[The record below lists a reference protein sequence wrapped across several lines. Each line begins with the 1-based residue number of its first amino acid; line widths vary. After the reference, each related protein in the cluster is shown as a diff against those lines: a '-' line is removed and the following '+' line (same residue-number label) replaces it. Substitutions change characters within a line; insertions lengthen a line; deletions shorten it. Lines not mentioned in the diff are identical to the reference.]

1 MVNVGGLSALNAVV
15 GLAALFFVLSTAIS
29 AINEGIANLLGW
41 RAKTLEDAVRR
52 IIGDPAPRRAV
63 SEVLFG
69 RRHTTDA
76 EAPPPTSVDP
86 VPLKADAVFD
96 HWRIKGL
103 VRDPTSK
110 KRRRSRP
117 SYLPPRAFSLALSE
131 VLAQHPNH
139 PKDGAADE
147 TPWATTDAEILAQI
161 KKANLPK
168 GELND
173 LVQKAAGNAFGSLE
187 GFRVHVERVFDDTM
201 ERASGWYKRK
211 VQATLLVLA
220 AVIVIGFNVDTVHV
234 GSALWNDD
242 ALRTAVATQASS
254 STFDS
259 PKDAADALD
268 QVSQLK
274 VPMGWGDGAEHNVLG
289 AIPGWLITIA
299 ALNLGA
305 PFWFDALSRLAR
317 MRGSGVPE
325 RPRSLSDT
333 AGTVEKDRDHRATRA
348 AARVAAAKDTAPTNG
363 AAGDVVAPPAGVP
376 AR

>member
-1 MVNVGGLSALNAVV
+1 MVDVGGLSALNVAI

-29 AINEGIANLLGW
+29 AINEGVANLLGW
-41 RAKTLEDAVRR
+41 RAKTLEDAVRGM
-52 IIGDPAPRRAV
+52 IGDPAPRRAV
-63 SEVLFG
+63 LDVILG
-69 RRHTTDA
+69 RRHSVETGA
-76 EAPPPTSVDP
+76 APATSTEP
-86 VPLKADAVFD
+86 VPLTADAVFD

-103 VRDPTSK
+103 VRDPTST

-117 SYLPPRAFSLALSE
+117 SYLPPRAFSLALAE
-131 VLAQHPNH
+131 LLAKHPNH
-139 PKDGAADE
+139 PDDGPADR
-147 TPWATTDAEILAQI
+147 TPWATADAEILAQI
-161 KKANLPK
+161 KKANLPA
-168 GELND
+168 GELNE

-187 GFRVHVERVFDDTM
+187 AFRVHVERVFDDTM

-220 AVIVIGFNVDTVHV
+220 AAIVIGFNVDTVHI
-234 GSALWNDD
+234 GSTLWNDSS
-242 ALRTAVATQASS
+242 LRSAVAAQTST
-254 STFDS
+254 STFRS
-259 PKDAADALD
+259 PEAAADALD

-274 VPMGWGDGAEHNVLG
+274 VPMGWGDGAQHEVLA
-289 AIPGWLITIA
+289 AIPGWIITIA

-348 AARVAAAKDTAPTNG
+348 AARVAAAKDVHA
-363 AAGDVVAPPAGVP
+363 DSVADDSLVGAGV
-376 AR
+376 R